1 MGKQK
6 ILYTVLLDSKFETR
20 PSIIDH
26 RNSRLDPPDARLDP
40 RKFENRVSRIE
51 TRVTV
56 NLGLSGTVVYCV
68 EIKTTDLE
76 RCNVKVSYVCY
87 NPFTLQSLS
96 YLVLICNQSLDC

>member
-26 RNSRLDPPDARLDP
+26 RNSRLDP
-40 RKFENRVSRIE
+40 RKFENRVLRIE